1 MCRNRDRF
9 IYPMIL
15 LSVFRLMASQH
26 KLFGLYALFL
36 YILNVYQFVGYGIDN
51 QTSSCMNF

>member
-9 IYPMIL
+9 IYPMIR
-15 LSVFRLMASQH
+15 LSFYRSTVSQH
-26 KLFGLYALFL
+26 KLFGLYTLFL

-51 QTSSCMNF
+51 

>member
-1 MCRNRDRF
+1 MCRKRDRF
-9 IYPMIL
+9 IYPMIR
-15 LSVFRLMASQH
+15 LSFYRSTVSQH
-26 KLFGLYALFL
+26 KLFGLYTLFL

>member
-9 IYPMIL
+9 IYLMIR

-26 KLFGLYALFL
+26 KLFGLCTLFL

-51 QTSSCMNF
+51 